1 MPSVRSH
8 FIRRALALSLIAL
21 QLNMLAM
28 TAWADGVAESAAQ
41 AQQLGR
47 DIVSGFS
54 NEAAGATLQDIFPDT
69 SGATSDLQEVFGSD
83 QDTIDLGANAQ
94 ARLKTE
100 ESMDGEA
107 YRLISQSAR
116 RVSPDLSNDPLFN
129 QADSIRNADFMSQF
143 REEFADCS
151 QIPVYEERVNQEH
164 VSDLNT
170 CERLVKPQGAC
181 DINHE
186 VVVKAKPADIVFII
200 DNSSSMGGVIAS
212 LRSSVSNLAHIL
224 GQGNDG
230 DLRLGGAVSR
240 GSQYVSNHIQLTS
253 DAQAFQN
260 WVGSVAINGGTTY
273 SASAAQW
280 VANSFA
286 WRENVEKVIVIIGNK
301 DHPGG
306 NYLTVKGNL
315 EGGGFTTYIFHNNS
329 AHAAFGTFIAPGF
342 NGPALFKMAQFLTVV
357 EDIWTPQS
365 CVNAAISTLEEFCT
379 GSYQVVAGG
388 SNSTC
393 VNLSGFDVCPGDPI
407 YEQLREP
414 PIPDVDRLA
423 TKVSVSAIE
432 CNYNEGAMSCWTD
445 PQGVEHCPTNEGGQ
459 ENSCEEYE
467 SNPSCGFIS
476 QSCVEGSTGS
486 EGTCYVFNEIWDCGY
501 SVDIPTVINTGTS
514 VECPGGAVCMG
525 TECFDDSN
533 TLSGDFAYAT
543 AMLQVAQFAE
553 HDLDCGP
560 SGIDCKVFPGE
571 AMECKKALGGYV
583 DCCEAPEGVS
593 VFDYVNLTVSSLKM
607 ASSVEAF
614 NRTGNFF
621 NPGYWQAAQGAA
633 SGGWSAVTSG
643 NWSGAVDAATSA
655 FNDTMAGE
663 IQATVI
669 TEFKEQMMKMTY
681 DFMKDMGAD
690 AAADAMFQQGATEG
704 GMQLSSQ
711 AAAALNVIGAIYT
724 AYVIADLMINII
736 WECEEKEFELAAK
749 NETRQCS
756 FVGSY
761 CADEVLG
768 ACVEKR
774 DAYCCFGSVVGRII
788 QEQGRPQLG
797 LNFGE
802 AEAPSCEGLTPGQ
815 LGEIDW
821 NQIDLG
827 EWIGMLSMTGNL
839 PTVDTVG
846 LDNLT
851 GSGSSLGSIFS
862 ADEPRAN
869 TLDRNVY
876 RLEDVDV
883 DEIKRQAEID
893 ALLNVPE

>member
-1 MPSVRSH
+1 MPSVRSPLL
-8 FIRRALALSLIAL
+8 RKSLALILTGL
-21 QLNMLAM
+21 QFNMLAM
-28 TAWADGVAESAAQ
+28 TAWADAVTDSAGQ
-41 AQQLGR
+41 GQQLGR
-47 DIVSGFS
+47 EIFSGFS
-54 NEAAGATLQDIFPDT
+54 QEQAGATLQDIFPDT
-69 SGATSDLQEVFGSD
+69 SASTADLQAVFGSD
-83 QDTIDLGANAQ
+83 DDTIELGSNAQ
-94 ARLKTE
+94 VRLKTE
-100 ESMDGEA
+100 ASMEGEA
-107 YRLISQSAR
+107 YRLVNQSAR
-116 RVSPDLSNDPLFN
+116 RVSPNLSNDPMFN
-129 QADSIRNADFMSQF
+129 QADTIRTADFMSQF

-151 QIPVYEERVNQEH
+151 QIPVFEERVNQEH
-164 VSDLNT
+164 IADLNT
-170 CERLVKPQGAC
+170 CERLIKPKGSC

-200 DNSSSMGGVIAS
+200 DNSGSMGGVIAS
-212 LRSSVSNLAHIL
+212 LRSSISNLAHIL

-240 GSQYVSNHIQLTS
+240 GSQYVNNHIQLTS
-253 DAQAFQN
+253 DVEAFQD
-260 WVGSVAINGGTTY
+260 WVGAIGTNSGDTY

-280 VANSFA
+280 VVNSFT
-286 WRENVEKVIVIIGNK
+286 WRENVEKVIVIIGNN
-301 DHPGG
+301 DHPGS
-306 NYLTVKGNL
+306 NYLSVKANL
-315 EGGGFTTYIFHNNS
+315 VAGGFTTYIFHNHS
-329 AHAAFGTFIAPGF
+329 AQAQLGTLIAAGF
-342 NGPALFKMAQFLTVV
+342 SATSLFKMAQFLTVV
-357 EDIWTPQS
+357 EDTWGPQS
-365 CVNAAISTLEEFCT
+365 CINDAIATLEEFCT
-379 GSYQVVAGG
+379 GSYQAVAGG
-388 SNSTC
+388 SDSTC

-407 YEQLREP
+407 YDQLSEP
-414 PIPDVDRLA
+414 PIPDVNRLA
-423 TKVSVSAIE
+423 TKVTVSAIE
-432 CNYNEGAMSCWTD
+432 CNYNQGEMSCWTD
-445 PQGVEHCPTNEGGQ
+445 PQGVEHCPTNEGGN
-459 ENSCEEYE
+459 ENSCEEFE
-467 SNPSCGFIS
+467 ANPSCGFIS
-476 QSCVEGSTGS
+476 QSCVDGSTGS
-486 EGTCYVFNEIWDCGY
+486 EGTCYVYDEIWDCGY
-501 SVDIPTVINTGTS
+501 SVDVPTVVNTGTA

-525 TECFDDSN
+525 SECFDDSN
-533 TLSGDFAYAT
+533 TLSGDFAYAV

-553 HDLDCGP
+553 HDLDCGE
-560 SGIDCKVFPGE
+560 SGFDCKVFPGE

-583 DCCEAPEGVS
+583 DCCEAPDGVS
-593 VFDYVNLTVSSLKM
+593 VFDYVRLTVASLKM

-614 NRTGNFF
+614 SRTGSFF

-663 IQATVI
+663 IQTTVI
-669 TEFKEQMMKMTY
+669 SEFKEQMMKMTY

-690 AAADAMFQQGATEG
+690 AAADAMFQEGATEG

-711 AAAALNVIGAIYT
+711 AATALNVIGAIYT

-736 WECEEKEFELAAK
+736 WACEEKEFELAAK

-761 CADEVLG
+761 CADEALG

-774 DAYCCFGSVVGRII
+774 EAYCCFGSVVARII

-802 AEAPSCEGLTPGQ
+802 AENPSCEGLTPDQ
-815 LGEIDW
+815 LAAIDW

-846 LDNLT
+846 LENLT
-851 GSGSSLGSIFS
+851 GSGSELGNVFAS
-862 ADEPRAN
+862 DDPRAN

-893 ALLNVPE
+893 ALSKVPE